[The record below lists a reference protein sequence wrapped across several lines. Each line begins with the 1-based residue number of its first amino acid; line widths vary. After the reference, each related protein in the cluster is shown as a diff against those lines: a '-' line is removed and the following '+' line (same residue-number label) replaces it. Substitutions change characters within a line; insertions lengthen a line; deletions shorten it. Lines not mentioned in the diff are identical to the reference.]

1 MEETH
6 TYTLKEK
13 NRFKPMLVSVQY
25 VISKQHMETCQ
36 ATIPKPDNWSSIR
49 RTHVIGETPPSP
61 KLSSDLHTHTAVPS
75 LRCYAQFFIWVL
87 GSELVLVQREFC
99 QLSHTSSLCFFL
111 FFFLFFFGHRVL
123 GPES

>member
-1 MEETH
+1 MWAGPGEMAEQ
-6 TYTLKEK
+6 LKVLVA
-13 NRFKPMLVSVQY
+13 KPVDLPVW
-25 VISKQHMETCQ
+25 ELF
-36 ATIPKPDNWSSIR
+36 
-49 RTHVIGETPPSP
+49 